1 MLFHT
6 SRVED
11 VNHCLGK
18 CRVRCS
24 STTARRGEN
33 KRRACSIA
41 AVLEGKMTTFLHK
54 IAKDEVNIVIHY
66 MDQTTVGHEFPIY

>member
-1 MLFHT
+1 MSIKFKNTKACLFHT
-6 SRVED
+6 SSAED
-11 VNHCLGK
+11 VNHSLGK

-33 KRRACSIA
+33 KRRAFSIA

-54 IAKDEVNIVIHY
+54 IEKEVNIVLHFY
-66 MDQTTVGHEFPIY
+66 F